1 MLRWTRRL
9 VQGSS
14 LFLFI
19 LLLIVTRY
27 NGNDEIGYPV
37 RFFLDLDP
45 LILLGTL
52 LSSHALPVAFFAAI
66 AVFALT
72 FLFGRAFCGWVC
84 PMGASNQLIGR
95 WLTRSAAGQRA
106 VRKYVPGQGAKYGVL
121 VGLLLASVLGLQ
133 WIGIVDP
140 ISLMIRSVS
149 LALGPVAEISTRAF
163 FDSLYRTD
171 IEAVRTISEPAY
183 RLAKNLLLSFEQP
196 AYRQAELIGFIILGV
211 FALNLLRPRFFCRFV
226 CPLGALL
233 SLPARY
239 STLRLRE
246 SGECNRCKKCAT
258 RCPAGADPDRIGE
271 GRWRPA
277 ECYICGNCTSLCD
290 KGLGFRFELP
300 TIRREREP
308 VAGID
313 AGRRNLISGLAV
325 GLVAA
330 PLVRIPHVKAS
341 PNPKLI
347 RPPGSRPEPN
357 FLDRCVRC
365 GECMKVCVTGGLQ
378 PAAFEAGLEGLWTP
392 ILVPRMGYCEY
403 NCTLCGQVCP
413 TGAIRELKIKSKK
426 RVRIGTAF
434 VDPGRCLPLALGVE
448 CVVCEEHCPV
458 SPKAIKMV
466 AIDSFRPDGSR
477 TVVHRPLVD
486 PNRCIGC
493 GICEARC
500 PIKGLA
506 AIRVNAV
513 GESRN
518 PDNQLLLES
527 VNSGYG

>member
-1 MLRWTRRL
+1 M
-9 VQGSS
+9 QGSS
-14 LFLFI
+14 LLLFFF
-19 LLLIVTRY
+19 LLLVTRY
-27 NGNDEIGYPV
+27 QGNDEIVYPV

-52 LSSHALPVAFFAAI
+52 LSSYTLPVAFSAAV

-84 PMGASNQLIGR
+84 PMGAINQLVGR
-95 WLTRSAAGQRA
+95 WRKRSAAGQRA
-106 VRKYVPGQGAKYGVL
+106 VHKYLPAQGAKYGVL
-121 VGLLLASVLGLQ
+121 VGLLFASMLGLQ
-133 WIGIVDP
+133 WIGVVDP
-140 ISLMIRSVS
+140 ISLLIRSFS
-149 LALGPVAEISTRAF
+149 LALGPIAELSTREV
-163 FDSLYRTD
+163 FDTLYRSD
-171 IEAVRTISEPAY
+171 IEVVRMVSEPTY
-183 RLAKNLLLSFEQP
+183 RLAKEHLLSFEQP
-196 AYRQAELIGFIILGV
+196 AFRQTELIGFIIIV
-211 FALNLLRPRFFCRFV
+211 IFALNLLRPRFFCRFI

-233 SLPARY
+233 SLAARF
-239 STLRLRE
+239 SILRLHDN
-246 SGECNRCKKCAT
+246 GECNRCKKCAT
-258 RCPAGADPDRIGE
+258 RCPAGADPDRVAD

-277 ECYICGNCTSLCD
+277 ECYICGNCTAVCD
-290 KGLGFRFELP
+290 KGLGFRFVLP
-300 TIRREREP
+300 GLRKKRSV

-313 AGRRNLISGLAV
+313 AGRRNLISGLTL
-325 GLVAA
+325 GIVAA
-330 PLVRIPHVKAS
+330 PLVKIPQVKAD
-341 PNPKLI
+341 PNPRLI
-347 RPPGSRPEPN
+347 RPPGSRPESE

-378 PAAFEAGLEGLWTP
+378 PTAFEAGVEGIWTP
-392 ILVPRMGYCEY
+392 VLVPRMGYCEY

-413 TGAIRELKIKSKK
+413 TGAIRELKVKSKQQ
-426 RVRIGTAF
+426 VRIGTAF

-466 AIDSFRPDGSR
+466 AIESFRPDGSR
-477 TVVHRPLVD
+477 TTVHRPVVD
-486 PNRCIGC
+486 PKRCIGC

-513 GESRN
+513 GESRD

-527 VNSGYG
+527 ANSGYG